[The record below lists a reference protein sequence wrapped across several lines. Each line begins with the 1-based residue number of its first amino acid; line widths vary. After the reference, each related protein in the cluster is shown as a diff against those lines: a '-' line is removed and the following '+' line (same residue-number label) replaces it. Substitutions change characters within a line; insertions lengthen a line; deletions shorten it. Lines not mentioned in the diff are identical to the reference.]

1 MISTKARPAAPRHS
15 RPVTYGRVRGIY
27 LPRLTDAL
35 AASMATYGIPLLV
48 LGTTNSSSLTGV
60 AFVLAWAPRLCTFT
74 PAGMAVDRYG
84 PARVFRLAAATR
96 ALVTGLAAPALA
108 MTDERTA
115 LGLVM
120 LLAACAG
127 CLTQFSYVAA
137 ESVGA
142 TASRD
147 AGDGA
152 HRVQSVLLGIDQT
165 AALAG
170 PAAGGLLLQ
179 WDGPSRMLA
188 VIGGL
193 SMLSAAI
200 TPRMRHA
207 PRHTPEATTSP
218 AHGWRTGWSTLRALP
233 ALARLVAGLALSNLA
248 LALLEAATPVIVVQ
262 QLGRSSASV
271 GMVWSCAAAASLLAV
286 AACRLMMDRW
296 SLTTVGRCAALLT
309 GVPCFL
315 IAHADSYPAYLT
327 LIAVFMAG
335 DSVLA
340 VVLRTLRSH
349 LIPAEVF
356 GSTLSVTVL
365 LLLLPYPLAGAL
377 MAVVDPAAIPT
388 LITVCAVLQCLGLAC
403 AFTHGT
409 RPRTHRGRHR
419 RR

>member
-1 MISTKARPAAPRHS
+1 
-15 RPVTYGRVRGIY
+15 
-27 LPRLTDAL
+27 
-35 AASMATYGIPLLV
+35 MATYGIPLLV
-48 LGTTNSSSLTGV
+48 LGTTNSSALTGI

-74 PAGMAVDRYG
+74 VAGMAVDRYG
-84 PARVFRLAAATR
+84 PARVFRLAAAAR
-96 ALVTGLAAPALA
+96 ALITGLAAPASA
-108 MTDERTA
+108 MADGDAA

-120 LLAACAG
+120 FLAACAG

-142 TASRD
+142 VASRD
-147 AGDGA
+147 AGDAA

-165 AALAG
+165 AALVG

-179 WDGPSRMLA
+179 WDGSSGMLA
-188 VIGGL
+188 AIGGL

-200 TPRMRHA
+200 APRMRRA
-207 PRHTPEATTSP
+207 PQRTPEATTP
-218 AHGWRTGWSTLRALP
+218 AAHGWRTGWSTLRALP
-233 ALARLVAGLALSNLA
+233 ALAWLVAGLALSNLA
-248 LALLEAATPVIVVQ
+248 LALLEAATPVIVVK

-286 AACRLMMDRW
+286 VTCRVTIDRW
-296 SLTTVGRCAALLT
+296 GLTRVGRCAALVT
-309 GVPCFL
+309 SVPCFL
-315 IAHADSYPAYLT
+315 IAYADSYPAYLT

-377 MAVVDPAAIPT
+377 MAIVDPTDIHR
-388 LITVCAVLQCLGLAC
+388 LITVCAVLQSLGLVC
-403 AFTHGT
+403 AFTFGT
-409 RPRTHRGRHR
+409 RSQPRRGKHRK
-419 RR
+419 

>member
-1 MISTKARPAAPRHS
+1 MSTRARSAAPRHS
-15 RPVTYGRVRGIY
+15 RPVAYGRVRGIY
-27 LPRLTDAL
+27 LPRLTDAV
-35 AASMATYGIPLLV
+35 ASSMATYGIPLLV
-48 LGTTNSSSLTGV
+48 LGTTNSSALTGI

-74 PAGMAVDRYG
+74 LAGMAVDRYG

-96 ALVTGLAAPALA
+96 ALITGLATPALA
-108 MTDERTA
+108 VTDGHAA

-120 LLAACAG
+120 LLATCAG
-127 CLTQFSYVAA
+127 CLTQFSYIAA

-142 TASRD
+142 VASRD

-165 AALAG
+165 AALVG

-179 WDGPSRMLA
+179 WHGPSGMLA
-188 VIGGL
+188 AIGGL

-200 TPRMRHA
+200 APRMRPA
-207 PRHTPEATTSP
+207 PRRAPDATTT
-218 AHGWRTGWSTLRALP
+218 AARGWRTGWSTLRALP
-233 ALARLVAGLALSNLA
+233 ALAWLVAGLALSNLA
-248 LALLEAATPVIVVQ
+248 LALLEVATPVIVVK
-262 QLGRSSASV
+262 QLGQSSASV

-286 AACRLMMDRW
+286 ATCRVTIDRW
-296 SLTTVGRCAALLT
+296 GLTRVGRCAALVT

-315 IAHADSYPAYLT
+315 IAYADSYPAYLT

-365 LLLLPYPLAGAL
+365 LLLLPYPLAGGL
-377 MAVVDPAAIPT
+377 MAIVDPTDIRT
-388 LITVCAVLQCLGLAC
+388 LITVCAVLQSLGLLC
-403 AFTHGT
+403 AFTLGT
-409 RPRTHRGRHR
+409 RSRPRRGKHR
-419 RR
+419 R